1 MVSAASTQAEIKLL
15 GSGNLV
21 EYLDKLNKS
30 NSQFLKDAKSQQKT
44 FENLNK
50 TSKKT
55 EETFKGLAESSKGF
69 LEGLTKLN
77 RSGRSTIGFFK
88 DTGSATISLQ
98 ENLEKSTKGFKGLAL
113 ASVGFRDE
121 AKSLNKVLEG
131 PASQLSE
138 IADAGSNTERAFIL
152 LDKASKPLSAGLNRA
167 GNAARSVGQGF
178 QQAEVYMT
186 NFSRGV
192 VNVGAKSLNFFSNSF
207 QEVANNLRTGGI
219 FGKMFASN
227 FDAVAKALDTSAEK
241 AADFSKQISPE
252 QFQAVDKAG
261 GRLAKVFEGVGSG
274 LDKMSKGVII
284 ADFVGDIS
292 RATMKAQD
300 FASTLKEDAS
310 YAVEDFGNTARFAIP
325 LLSAMVT
332 KMQMLG
338 FASTALGMVL
348 KNDLFKALGS
358 LLGRFS
364 DLGVGVAAFQQLTLA
379 AGEAVLK
386 AKGVSDAFTVMQN
399 LGIDTSAASMAF
411 QFGLVGEKLLLS
423 SEAAKAFGQ
432 AAVTAFAQL
441 EDAAAF
447 VTTLTSGAEIQLEGF
462 DQGIDSISA
471 SLTDLV
477 NGPLK
482 NAVTSTQAASALYN
496 ALSAGVGIT
505 TVAGESTLQLAETN
519 QFLESSLKLS
529 AATGADAAQTL
540 ELLAKTSKA
549 YSLSNSK
556 AAETAAKLYQI
567 VEQGIVTFPQLTNG
581 LSRTMSAA
589 RSVGVSFDEAAASI
603 AALTKVGDADQV
615 MMGFESLMRSI
626 IGQGAEAQKTI
637 SELGIRF
644 DANTVKTKGL
654 AEALKDL
661 YVATGGNAST
671 LRQIIPDSLAF
682 TTAMQLMTTV
692 NQDVAGTMTAVQG
705 AGEDLLDDVFEKRN
719 QSTIQQFSM
728 LMNGFNEVMVD
739 FGRRAIPTLEP
750 AIGFL
755 EGLLNI
761 LQNMPEPMKQAIG
774 VIVLVQTGLSNVGGA
789 AIGFIASLLKV
800 GVMIAGFNLAMKLM
814 QGKLVETFKLLGLVN
829 SQGFDWGKTLLILL
843 GYTKGLTSENILMNM
858 SLEKQAD
865 IRKKMQG
872 LGLNFEGDISKT
884 KDLKEAIIDVNNRVL
899 SLQTLA
905 LKSSE
910 QDLLDYRK
918 DINNLENLKEALE
931 IARNKLNDFKNGVGD
946 AEGLEDSVI
955 QDNIKQLER
964 LEKKLAQFATSD
976 KSFDVQIKELQ
987 QLGKE
992 LKKLQNIEN
1001 DRAGGAIGRFA
1012 TNIKLGIKAA
1022 AEGFS
1027 TGSAFVQQELRKF
1040 FGDIEDTIHVFT
1052 PEVKQSLMEIVD
1064 KEGLDLDQKIRILND
1079 QFDLILADTPEH
1091 LKPQVEMVKATLLAG
1106 LKQIDTDSDTYL
1118 SKLKS
1123 SFIHKFANII
1133 SSDVAGTVTQKM
1145 DLISDTLK
1153 SGFNKM
1159 VDAGQATKDEFK
1171 YVFDNILSD
1180 PEITIQDKVR
1190 AINEEFS
1197 RIAEGK
1203 PEAVKANLE
1212 RLKDV
1217 AVSGLQNI
1225 QQEAQ
1230 VQAEK
1235 IKTSFSNFVSS
1246 EAGVDMKAKMD
1257 AFAGFMAASF
1267 EQVPEK
1273 IKAQM
1278 DELNTVL
1285 TSSLENTAAGVKER
1299 TDRVKAIFDSMLE
1312 DASPELKDSLLKIK
1326 ETIITDL
1333 ENISTSVKSSADV
1346 ISQSFRD
1353 FIDSDFVKTKLDEVK
1368 SVFETGLGYIPEEV
1382 LVATQE
1388 IKTHLE
1394 SGLDEASITVKDKI
1408 NFINEK
1414 FDSLIR
1420 DASPEVVANLQ
1431 KIKVTLTNELANLSS
1446 VALIVTE
1453 QVNNSL
1459 KEVADD
1465 QVQNVVKQNVGQVDS
1480 VLKQGGE
1487 KIVNT
1492 VKQTT
1497 DQVEARMRKVG
1508 KAGNSIGNLISNFV
1522 PGFAMF
1528 QSIAQDAGDVLTD
1541 LGFGMDKFGQL
1552 LKGTNKTQA
1561 VSTALTV
1568 VDNTTKKKVVATN
1581 TVQAATTMATAK
1593 ANNIYSLS
1601 ALKSAASSKLM
1612 AANSAIATKAMAM
1625 KNAVMGGGAKIMPLL
1640 AGGLKA
1646 LIPLIAGAAAGFGSI
1661 LVMLGPIVAIVAG
1674 VTVALIAL
1682 AKILGA
1688 LIPGFN
1694 RLISANARAS
1704 YRLEKFRKELY
1715 LSNDELYKLN
1725 TRLGELDGK
1734 EIDIAINIKSKKE
1747 LKEERERILGALV
1760 PDEKEFSQGLR
1771 GLTINIMEGLTAAA
1785 SSISDF
1791 LGGGNRNLAA
1801 ERAANFAKEAD
1812 DFGTAYYEAYNFE
1825 LDRLNK
1831 EQDSKRRE
1839 AFNRWRKNWQDWIE
1853 KDIILQLAAISEAN
1867 EALLT
1872 TNDDAITKYQEG
1884 QAATIEGQAILQ
1896 KALSENRALTGD
1908 EMLDLQKVETEYFQK
1923 LKQMNSERIAGLQAE
1938 MEELKNPARKQQLQD
1953 EIDKLSERNALLEE
1967 ANQKVIRYRENIQ
1980 ALLTT
1985 MESND
1990 AAKGVDNLNASIQ
2003 DLYDNLDPQAQ
2014 TDFRETLNLEVD
2026 ATPVIEMMED
2036 TGAEV
2041 AEAQD
2046 GMFKQMGMSTT
2057 QVAGFKNNVTA
2068 NFEEMGL
2075 AYETGA
2081 DRMRTRAV
2089 AASQASLSAV
2099 VAAINDP
2106 EKEVTYDD
2114 LQTNIF
2120 GALDAIGE
2128 GYVEE
2133 GDKVA
2138 AMISTLNKEIVVDG
2152 RNALLKDLIKPQDQE
2167 QLATTLTETIQAG
2180 ADRVVNVNEQKIA
2193 EITAQEQSGLKTAE
2207 EALKERNALEEENT
2221 RTIIDSKKAQL
2232 DALEQA
2238 GMGSYRVAE
2247 DLAREITRLEIEESA
2262 KRLQNRKEEI
2272 EAKDRVALE
2281 SNNAAIAQTQALV
2294 AGRRMTEVEGLKEVA
2309 RLEEENNNMLLQNK
2323 KDYLAEVEKEFG
2335 RHSEEYR
2342 RVENEMLTMTFQNDA
2357 ARLENKRK
2365 ILEAELNLLQQQK
2378 DNEFNLIKQGF
2389 EKEQGLRALREKAI
2403 QLEQQAMASNRELAN
2418 TILAAEESAMRTKLK
2433 FTGDIVEKAR
2443 IELQLAQSRQAAL
2456 EQEHAFELQNLELQ
2470 QTLQKLNLEREKSA
2484 LAINKLELERQL
2496 ILAQT
2501 RLAKSEELKL
2511 IEEERTALEL
2521 QISSLN
2527 QQIDLNGQQ
2536 QTQLENQ
2543 SKVQDQINAQ
2553 QKEGMRIRQD
2563 AARQTSA
2570 ADVELAKLE
2579 KINAEYEK
2587 QKQVLQN
2594 QTRLVELQGEER
2606 IANLEQQSNIMNKQT
2621 EILQKQLEIVK
2632 QSADVSQRM
2641 YSLAQQGALS
2651 GFRQRRIE
2659 KEAAEARRRNLEKTQ
2674 EIERANLQLNQLM
2687 RDLALERRKI
2697 ELDVAEAKQ
2706 RQALLEAQIE
2716 ARKLANDPRATAEQR
2731 EAANLNVYAQQQ
2743 GLVGINRQRELIAFE
2758 EGMNELFNN
2767 LEIQQQRRDQ
2777 RAQVLEADMAVAN
2790 LSRGRSARRA
2800 VGQEALSEARDMQ
2813 QTFTQ
2818 EVSQLSENFNQL
2830 NTTLTRERDPNASL
2844 DINPLALGQSTLG
2857 VINQGNILN
2866 AITSPQESHN
2876 TANTQIEGTVNVV
2889 LEVKGEGANNL
2900 NREELQRSAS
2910 DSLYEGLNKLFDY
2923 HINRN
2928 R

>member
-131 PASQLSE
+131 PAAQLSE

-167 GNAARSVGQGF
+167 SNAARSVGQGF

-186 NFSRGV
+186 TFSRGV

-325 LLSAMVT
+325 LLSAMVS

-379 AGEAVLK
+379 TGEAVLK

-399 LGIDTSAASMAF
+399 LGIDTSAAAMAF

-447 VTTLTSGAEIQLEGF
+447 VTTLSSGASIQLEGF
-462 DQGIDSISA
+462 EQGIDSISA

-755 EGLLNI
+755 EGLLSI

-774 VIVLVQTGLSNVGGA
+774 FVVLFQTAFSQVGGA
-789 AIGFIASLLKV
+789 ILGFIISLAKV
-800 GVMIAGFNLAMKLM
+800 GVMIVGFNLVMKLM
-814 QGKLVETFKLLGLVN
+814 QGKLVETFKLLKLVN

-946 AEGLEDSVI
+946 AEGLEGSVI
-955 QDNIKQLER
+955 QDNIKQLEK
-964 LEKKLAQFATSD
+964 LEKKLAQFANSD

-987 QLGKE
+987 QLAKE

-1012 TNIKLGIKAA
+1012 TNIKLGIKSI
-1022 AEGFS
+1022 AEGVS

-1064 KEGLDLDQKIRILND
+1064 HEGLDIEQKVRILNEK
-1079 QFDLILADTPEH
+1079 FELLLADTPEH
-1091 LKPQVEMVKATLLAG
+1091 LKPQVEMVKTTILAG
-1106 LKQIDTDSDTYL
+1106 LKQIDTDSDTYF

-1153 SGFNKM
+1153 SGFDKM
-1159 VDAGQATKDEFK
+1159 ADAGQVAKDEFK

-1180 PEITIQDKVR
+1180 PEITIQDKVK

-1257 AFAGFMAASF
+1257 AFAGFMSASF

-1273 IKAQM
+1273 IKVQM
-1278 DELNTVL
+1278 DELNTVFNS
-1285 TSSLENTAAGVKER
+1285 TLENTTDSVRFKIEQVKDIFANMLDDADPELRPALERIKNLILTDLDTIAASVKAGASKTASGFADFIGVEFVQEDIER
-1299 TDRVKAIFDSMLE
+1299 TTAIVKNGM
-1312 DASPELKDSLLKIK
+1312 
-1326 ETIITDL
+1326 
-1333 ENISTSVKSSADV
+1333 
-1346 ISQSFRD
+1346 
-1353 FIDSDFVKTKLDEVK
+1353 
-1368 SVFETGLGYIPEEV
+1368 GYIPNEV
-1382 LVATQE
+1382 LLAMQDVQLY
-1388 IKTHLE
+1388 LE
-1394 SGLDEASITVKDKI
+1394 KGLNDSSVTVEDKI
-1408 NFINEK
+1408 DYINEK
-1414 FDSLIR
+1414 FDSLIKEANPEIAANLER
-1420 DASPEVVANLQ
+1420 LKENLTSKLQGLDVETEEVVDEIN
-1431 KIKVTLTNELANLSS
+1431 TD
-1446 VALIVTE
+1446 
-1453 QVNNSL
+1453 L
-1459 KEVADD
+1459 KDIAEDD
-1465 QVQNVVKQNVGQVDS
+1465 VQNIVKQNVGQVDS

-1497 DQVEARMRKVG
+1497 DQVEAQMRKVG
-1508 KAGNSIGNLISNFV
+1508 RIGNSLGNLLSDFV
-1522 PGFAMF
+1522 PGFSLYQNAL
-1528 QSIAQDAGDVLTD
+1528 QSAGDVLNE
-1541 LGFGMDKFGQL
+1541 LGFGMDKFGQV

-1568 VDNTTKKKVVATN
+1568 VDNTAKKKVVATN
-1581 TVQAATTMATAK
+1581 TVQAATTIATAK

-1612 AANSAIATKAMAM
+1612 AANSAIATKAMAL
-1625 KNAVMGGGAKIMPLL
+1625 KNAVMSGGAKIMPLL
-1640 AGGLKA
+1640 AGGFKA
-1646 LIPLIAGAAAGFGSI
+1646 LIPLIAGAAAGFGSM
-1661 LVMLGPIVAIVAG
+1661 LVMLGPIVAVVAG

-1734 EIDIAINIKSKKE
+1734 EVDIALNIKTKKE
-1747 LKEERERILGALV
+1747 LKEERDRILTELI
-1760 PDEKEFSQGLR
+1760 PDEKEYLQGMSGFAVNFSEWVVSFNRDKIAKQATGIGFNLVKS
-1771 GLTINIMEGLTAAA
+1771 LLPEGLLKAQ
-1785 SSISDF
+1785 
-1791 LGGGNRNLAA
+1791 A
-1801 ERAANFAKEAD
+1801 ERFSFENEKSIREMDSARRSKFNEIRKTWQNWLERDLRLQVEAIKEANV
-1812 DFGTAYYEAYNFE
+1812 A
-1825 LDRLNK
+1825 
-1831 EQDSKRRE
+1831 
-1839 AFNRWRKNWQDWIE
+1839 
-1853 KDIILQLAAISEAN
+1853 LAE
-1867 EALLT
+1867 
-1872 TNDDAITKYQEG
+1872 TNDDAIESYQKG
-1884 QAATIEGQAILQ
+1884 QAASVEGQAILQ
-1896 KALSENRALTGD
+1896 KALAENRALTGD
-1908 EMLDLQKVETEYFQK
+1908 EMLELQKVETEYFQQV
-1923 LKQMNSERIAGLQAE
+1923 KQMTSERIAGLQAQL
-1938 MEELKNPARKQQLQD
+1938 EETKNPAIKEELQK
-1953 EIDKLSERNALLEE
+1953 EIDMLSERNAVMEE
-1967 ANQKVIRYRENIQ
+1967 ANQKAIKYRENIQ

-2014 TDFRETLNLEVD
+2014 TDFRETFNLEVD

-2057 QVAGFKNNVTA
+2057 QVAGFKNNVEA

-2152 RNALLKDLIKPQDQE
+2152 RKALLKDLIKPQDQE

-2193 EITAQEQSGLKTAE
+2193 EITAQEQAGLKTAE
-2207 EALKERNALEEENT
+2207 EALKERNVLEEENT

-2238 GMGSYRVAE
+2238 GMGSYRMAE

-2309 RLEEENNNMLLQNK
+2309 LLEEDNNNMLLQNK

-2335 RHSEEYR
+2335 RHSEEYK

-2378 DNEFNLIKQGF
+2378 DNEFNLIKLGF
-2389 EKEQGLRALREKAI
+2389 EKEQGINTLREKAI
-2403 QLEQQAMASNRELAN
+2403 QLEQQALASNRELAN
-2418 TILAAEESAMRTKLK
+2418 TILAAEESAMQTKLK

-2501 RLAKSEELKL
+2501 RLAKADELKL
-2511 IEEERTALEL
+2511 IDEERTALEL

-2527 QQIDLNGQQ
+2527 QQIGLNGKQ

-2706 RQALLEAQIE
+2706 RQALLEAQVE

-2844 DINPLALGQSTLG
+2844 AINPLALGQSTRG

-2900 NREELQRSAS
+2900 NREELQRAAS

>member
-30 NSQFLKDAKSQQKT
+30 NTQFLKDAKSQQKT
-44 FENLNK
+44 FETLNK

-55 EETFKGLAESSKGF
+55 EETFKGLAEGSKSF

-88 DTGSATISLQ
+88 DTGSATITLQ

-121 AKSLNKVLEG
+121 AKGLNKVLEG
-131 PASQLSE
+131 PASQLAD
-138 IADAGSNTERAFIL
+138 IADAGSNTERAFII

-207 QEVANNLRTGGI
+207 QDVANNLRSGGI

-252 QFQAVDKAG
+252 QFTAVDKAG
-261 GRLAKVFEGVGSG
+261 GRLAKVFEGVGTG

-292 RATMKAQD
+292 RATMATGE
-300 FASTLKEDAS
+300 FASNLKEDAS
-310 YAVEDFGNTARFAIP
+310 YAVEDFGNSARFAIP
-325 LLSAMVT
+325 LLSVMVN

-338 FASTALGMVL
+338 FAATALGMVL
-348 KNDLFKALGS
+348 KNDLFKALGGM
-358 LLGRFS
+358 LNRFS

-399 LGIDTSAASMAF
+399 MGIDTSAASIAF

-447 VTTLTSGAEIQLEGF
+447 VTTLSSGADIKLEGF
-462 DQGIDSISA
+462 EQGIDSISA

-482 NAVTSTQAASALYN
+482 NTVTSVDAANALYN

-556 AAETAAKLYQI
+556 AGETAAKLYQI

-589 RSVGVSFDEAAASI
+589 RGVGVSFDEAAASI

-615 MMGFESLMRSI
+615 MMGFESLMRAI

-654 AEALKDL
+654 SAALKDL

-692 NQDVAGTMTAVQG
+692 NQDVAGTMAAVEG

-755 EGLLNI
+755 EGLLSI
-761 LQNMPEPMKQAIG
+761 LQNMPEPLKQAIG
-774 VIVLVQTGLSNVGGA
+774 FVVLFQTAFSQVGGA
-789 AIGFIASLLKV
+789 ILGFIISLAKV
-800 GVMIAGFNLAMKLM
+800 AVMIIGFNLVMKLM

-865 IRKKMQG
+865 IRKRMQS
-872 LGLNFEGDISKT
+872 LTLDFDGDISKT
-884 KDLKEAIIDVNNRVL
+884 KDLKEAIIDVNNRIL

-918 DINNLENLKEALE
+918 DINNLENLREALQ
-931 IARNKLNDFKNGVGD
+931 ATRNKLEDYKNGVGD

-976 KSFDVQIKELQ
+976 KSFDVQIKELEQ
-987 QLGKE
+987 VGKE
-992 LKKLQNIEN
+992 LEKLQNIEN
-1001 DRAGGAIGRFA
+1001 DRTGGAIGRFA
-1012 TNIKLGIKAA
+1012 TNIKKGIKAMG
-1022 AEGFS
+1022 EGVS

-1040 FGDIEDTIHVFT
+1040 FGDIEDTIHIFT

-1064 KEGLDLDQKIRILND
+1064 GDLDIEQKVRILNE
-1079 QFDLILADTPEH
+1079 QFELLLADTPEH
-1091 LKPQVEMVKATLLAG
+1091 LKPQVEMVKTTILAG
-1106 LKQIDTDSDTYL
+1106 LKQIDTESDTYF

-1133 SSDVAGTVTQKM
+1133 STDVAGNVTQKM

-1153 SGFNKM
+1153 SGFDKM

-1171 YVFDNILSD
+1171 YLFDNILSD

-1190 AINEEFS
+1190 AINEELG

-1212 RLKDV
+1212 KLKDV
-1217 AVSGLQNI
+1217 AVSGLQGI

-1246 EAGVDMKAKMD
+1246 EAGVDMKTKMD
-1257 AFAGFMAASF
+1257 AFAGFMTASF

-1278 DELNTVL
+1278 DELNAVL
-1285 TSSLENTAAGVKER
+1285 TSSLENTTAGVKER
-1299 TDRVKAIFDSMLE
+1299 TERVKTIFDSMLE
-1312 DASPELKDSLLKIK
+1312 EATPELKDSLLKIK
-1326 ETIITDL
+1326 ETILTDL
-1333 ENISTSVKSSADV
+1333 ENISTSVKSSAEV

-1353 FIDSDFVKTKLDEVK
+1353 FIDSDFVRTKLEEVK
-1368 SVFETGLGYIPEEV
+1368 SVFEAGLGYLPEEV

-1388 IKTHLE
+1388 IKTYLE

-1420 DASPEVVANLQ
+1420 DASPEVVANIQ
-1431 KIKVTLTNELANLSS
+1431 KIKVTLTNELANISS
-1446 VALIVTE
+1446 VALVVAE
-1453 QVNNSL
+1453 QVNDNL
-1459 KEVADD
+1459 KDVADD
-1465 QVQNVVKQNVGQVDS
+1465 QVQNVVKQNVSQVDS

-1487 KIVNT
+1487 KIVST
-1492 VKQTT
+1492 VKQST
-1497 DQVEARMRKVG
+1497 DQVEAQMRKVG

-1522 PGFAMF
+1522 PGFSMF

-1541 LGFGMDKFGQL
+1541 LGFGMDKFGAA

-1561 VSTALTV
+1561 ASTALTV
-1568 VDNTTKKKVVATN
+1568 VDSTVKKKAAVTNTT
-1581 TVQAATTMATAK
+1581 QATTTVAAAK
-1593 ANNIYSLS
+1593 ANQLYAASAGQS
-1601 ALKSAASSKLM
+1601 ALMTNILNIRTAISTKLI
-1612 AANSAIATKAMAM
+1612 AIKT
-1625 KNAVMGGGAKIMPLL
+1625 AVMAKGATVSMLL
-1640 AGGLKA
+1640 TGAMQGLGATLAFVAGG
-1646 LIPLIAGAAAGFGSI
+1646 IASMMVFLAPVIIAIGAI
-1661 LVMLGPIVAIVAG
+1661 
-1674 VTVALIAL
+1674 TVAAIAL

-1688 LIPGFN
+1688 LFPAFN

-1704 YRLEKFRKELY
+1704 HRLEQFRKELY

-1734 EIDIAINIKSKKE
+1734 EVDIAINIKNKKE
-1747 LKEERERILGALV
+1747 LKEERQRILGALV
-1760 PDEKEFSQGLR
+1760 PDEKELSQGLR
-1771 GLTINIMEGLTAAA
+1771 GLTINVTEGLTAAA
-1785 SSISDF
+1785 SSLSDF
-1791 LGGGNRNLAA
+1791 LGGGNRQLAA

-1812 DFGTAYYEAYNFE
+1812 DFGQAYYDAYSFE
-1825 LDRLNK
+1825 LDKLNK

-1839 AFNRWRKNWQDWIE
+1839 AFNRWRKNWQNWIE
-1853 KDIILQLAAISEAN
+1853 KDIILQLASISEAN

-1872 TNDDAITKYQEG
+1872 TNNDAINSYREG
-1884 QAATIEGQAILQ
+1884 QAATIEGQEILQ
-1896 KALSENRALTGD
+1896 KALSEGRALSGQ
-1908 EMLDLQKVETEYFQK
+1908 EMLDLQKVETDYFQQ

-1967 ANQKVIRYRENIQ
+1967 ANQKAIRYRENIQ
-1980 ALLTT
+1980 ALQTT
-1985 MESND
+1985 MDAND
-1990 AAKGVDNLNASIQ
+1990 ATKGVEALGESVQ
-2003 DLYDNLDPQAQ
+2003 DLYKGLEDSANPTQQSAAQKRFAEAMNLDLVG
-2014 TDFRETLNLEVD
+2014 FEETADALENGFQG
-2026 ATPVIEMMED
+2026 PRGFNSIIE
-2036 TGAEV
+2036 T
-2041 AEAQD
+2041 
-2046 GMFKQMGMSTT
+2046 
-2057 QVAGFKNNVTA
+2057 

-2075 AYETGA
+2075 AFETGA

-2089 AASQASLSAV
+2089 VASQASLSAV
-2099 VAAINDP
+2099 IEDINNPD
-2106 EKEVTYDD
+2106 KEVTYDD

-2128 GYVEE
+2128 GYVDEA
-2133 GDKVA
+2133 DKVA
-2138 AMISTLNKEIVVDG
+2138 AMIQTLNQEVIVDG
-2152 RNALLKDLIKPQDQE
+2152 RKGLLKDLIKPQDQE
-2167 QLATTLTETIQAG
+2167 QLAETLTSTIQAG
-2180 ADRVVNVNEQKIA
+2180 ADRVINVNEQKIA

-2221 RTIIDSKKAQL
+2221 RTLLDSKKAQL
-2232 DALEQA
+2232 DALEEA
-2238 GMGSYRVAE
+2238 GMGSYRTAQ

-2272 EAKDRVALE
+2272 EAKDKVALE
-2281 SNNAAIAQTQALV
+2281 NNNAAIAQTQALV

-2309 RLEEENNNMLLQNK
+2309 RLEEDNNNMLLQNK
-2323 KDYLAEVEKEFG
+2323 KDYLKEVEKEFG
-2335 RHSEEYR
+2335 VNSEEYKR
-2342 RVENEMLTMTFQNDA
+2342 TQNEILTMEFQNDA
-2357 ARLENKRK
+2357 AKLENKRK

-2389 EKEQGLRALREKAI
+2389 EKEQAISALREKSI

-2418 TILAAEESAMRTKLK
+2418 TILAAQESAMQTKLK

-2456 EQEHAFELQNLELQ
+2456 EQEQAFEMQNLELQ

-2484 LAINKLELERQL
+2484 LTINKLELERQL
-2496 ILAQT
+2496 ILTQA
-2501 RLAKSEELKL
+2501 RLAKADELKL
-2511 IEEERTALEL
+2511 TEEERTALEL
-2521 QISSLN
+2521 QVSSLN
-2527 QQIDLNGQQ
+2527 QQIGLNGQQ

-2543 SKVQDQINAQ
+2543 SKTQDQINAQ
-2553 QKEGMRIRQD
+2553 QIEGMKIRQD

-2570 ADVELAKLE
+2570 ADVELARLE
-2579 KINAEYEK
+2579 EVNAEYER

-2594 QTRLVELQGEER
+2594 QTLLVELQGEER
-2606 IANLEQQSNIMNKQT
+2606 ISNLELQENLMNKQT
-2621 EILQKQLEIVK
+2621 EILQKQLDIVK
-2632 QSADVSQRM
+2632 QSADVSQKM
-2641 YSLAQQGALS
+2641 YSLAQQGAIS
-2651 GFRQRRIE
+2651 GFRARRIE
-2659 KEAAEARRRNLEKTQ
+2659 REAAEARRKNLEKTQ
-2674 EIERANLQLNQLM
+2674 EIERANLQLNQMM
-2687 RDLALERRKI
+2687 RDIALERRKI

-2706 RQALLEAQIE
+2706 KAALLEAQAE
-2716 ARKLANDPRATAEQR
+2716 AARLAADPRASAEQR

-2743 GLVGINRQRELIAFE
+2743 ALVGTQRQRELLTFE
-2758 EGMNELFNN
+2758 EGMSDFVKSLEN
-2767 LEIQQQRRDQ
+2767 LQQQRDQ
-2777 RAQVLEADMAVAN
+2777 RAQRAEADMAVAQ
-2790 LSRGRSARRA
+2790 LSRGRAARFQ
-2800 VGQEALSEARDMQ
+2800 VGDAALDDARQLNESFNAEAETLISNFNR
-2813 QTFTQ
+2813 
-2818 EVSQLSENFNQL
+2818 VNSQLA
-2830 NTTLTRERDPNASL
+2830 TPN
-2844 DINPLALGQSTLG
+2844 INM
-2857 VINQGNILN
+2857 N
-2866 AITSPQESHN
+2866 AAGRLQAEVVN
-2876 TANTQIEGTVNVV
+2876 ATANQVMQISQGMMPNMANQTIEGNVSV
-2889 LEVKGEGANNL
+2889 TLELKGEGFERL
-2900 NREELQRSAS
+2900 NSTELQKVAS
-2910 DSLYEGLNKLFDY
+2910 DSIYDGLNKLFDY
-2923 HINRN
+2923 HINRTRN
-2928 R
+2928 